1 MKKSKKRLIII
12 LISLIIIIC
21 SVGLYFANILWFDNV
36 VSNNEGFH
44 YLYIRKSYTFDD
56 IKVDLEENQ
65 ILKSVSNFEWVA
77 KRKKYTNKIKPGR
90 YKIKKGMNNVEIV
103 DMLRIGKQE
112 PVKLTFISVRTKEN
126 LASKISEQLDI
137 DSIKFLNL
145 LNDKKFLKT
154 KGLTVENSI
163 SIFIPNTYKVFW
175 TINEKD
181 LFEKMYKEW
190 EKFWNPERKQKAKDL
205 KLTPFEVSVLA
216 SIVEWE
222 TAKNDEKP
230 TVAGVY
236 LNRLKKDIRLEADPT
251 LIFAHNDFSIRRVLN
266 KHKEI
271 DSPYNT
277 YKYKGLP
284 PGPIC
289 IPTPQSIDAVL
300 NPQEHNYLFFC
311 AKETLDGYHN
321 FATTL
326 KEHLLNAKKYQAALN
341 RMNIKK

>member
-137 DSIKFLNL
+137 DSINFLNL